1 MNIKLATDNRK
12 AVATRLAEITG
23 TESHYTKAPRF
34 AYEIGPYSIE
44 KDGSLI
50 TTEGADLQPL
60 LTLADEGMIENF
72 TTPNTEPINVT
83 VKVPIEKHT
92 GNSLRNLINLV
103 YTRAALIN
111 KALGTSFSVG
121 DEFIEALKDD
131 EKIKILEDCLEV
143 IKEHSSEL
151 TGISVDADSIT
162 FNTLPETADADEMNT
177 FTVLC
182 GMMSKQAQE
191 QKRIQAKAI
200 NEDNEKYAL
209 RIWLT
214 RLGMNGPEYKEA
226 RRILMANLSGNAAFR
241 TSAEEAK
248 WKERQA
254 QKKAAVKA
262 ASEDE
267 A

>member
-1 MNIKLATDNRK
+1 MNIKLTTDNRK
-12 AVATRLAEITG
+12 TVATRLSKITG
-23 TESHYTKAPRF
+23 MDSHYTKAPRF
-34 AYEIGPYSIE
+34 AYEIGTYSIE
-44 KDGSLI
+44 KDGCLI

-60 LTLADEGMIENF
+60 LTLAAEGLIENF
-72 TTPNTEPINVT
+72 TTPTTEPINVT

-103 YTRAALIN
+103 YTRATLIN
-111 KALGTSFSVG
+111 KALGTNFTVSDG
-121 DEFIEALKDD
+121 LIEALKDD
-131 EKIKILEDCLEV
+131 EKIKILKDCREIIEV
-143 IKEHSSEL
+143 HSSEL
-151 TGISVDADSIT
+151 HGISIVADSIT
-162 FNTLPETADADEMNT
+162 FSTLPETADAETVNT

-182 GMMSKQAQE
+182 GMMNKQALD
-191 QKRIQAKAI
+191 QKRIQAKAV

-214 RLGMNGPEYKEA
+214 RLGMNGPEYKET
-226 RRILMANLSGNAAFR
+226 RKSLMANLSGNAAFR
-241 TSAEEAK
+241 TPAEEAK

-262 ASEDE
+262 ASEGM